1 MSSGKS
7 DYRHHETKK
16 PKKGKE
22 KIATPAAIVP
32 RPSEPQVIPKGK
44 ASKKTEE
51 G

>member
-7 DYRHHETKK
+7 DYRRHESKK

-22 KIATPAAIVP
+22 KVGMPSAIVSRPPEP
-32 RPSEPQVIPKGK
+32 RVIPKGK
-44 ASKKTEE
+44 AAKKTEE